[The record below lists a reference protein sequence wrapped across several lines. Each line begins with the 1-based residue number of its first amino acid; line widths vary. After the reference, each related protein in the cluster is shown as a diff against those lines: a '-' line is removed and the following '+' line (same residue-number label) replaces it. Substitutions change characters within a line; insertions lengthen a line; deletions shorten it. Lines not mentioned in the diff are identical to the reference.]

1 MMRIQVCSSA
11 DDLSLAAGE
20 QFARVTSEA
29 VTLRGRCAV
38 ALAGGSTPRGLYQAL
53 AHTASLRARVPW
65 AHIHFFWGDERC
77 VPPDHADSNFR
88 MAHEALLSSV
98 AVAGDHVH
106 RMAGELLDASVA
118 ARLYESEILAT
129 LHPREQ
135 MPRIDLILLGLGTDG
150 HTASLFPG
158 TPALDERQRLCVDNV
173 VPASGARRITLTLPL
188 INAARTV
195 MFVVSG
201 ADKASIVRAIHHRQ
215 GSQGALPAQL
225 VQPDGELLWMLDR
238 DAARLLGSEE
248 RIV

>member
-1 MMRIQVCSSA
+1 MMRIQVSGSA
-11 DDLSLAAGE
+11 ADLSLAAGE
-20 QFARVTSEA
+20 QFARVTSDA
-29 VTLRGRCAV
+29 VTLRGLCAV
-38 ALAGGSTPRGLYQAL
+38 ALAGGSTPKGLYQAL

-65 AHIHFFWGDERC
+65 AHVHFFWGDERC

-98 AVAGDHVH
+98 PVAADHVH
-106 RMAGELLDASVA
+106 RIAGELDDASVA

-201 ADKASIVRAIHHRQ
+201 PDKASIVRAVHHRP
-215 GSQGALPAQL
+215 GGEGALPAQL
-225 VQPDGELLWMLDR
+225 VQPDGGELLWMLDR
-238 DAARLLGSEE
+238 DAARLLGAA
-248 RIV
+248 VP